1 MYKLN
6 NIEMDIRRTIGDE
19 IKEDLVHPKDK
30 MNFSTDGTKK
40 SNNPDGY
47 SKKSKK
53 QQNMFFTIDGVKED
67 DIVVSVEKQGDYL
80 REYTQGNI
88 IDKKT

>member
-6 NIEMDIRRTIGDE
+6 NIEMDIRRTIGDD

-30 MNFSTDGTKK
+30 MNFNADRAKK
-40 SNNPDGY
+40 DNNAEGFSKESN
-47 SKKSKK
+47 K
-53 QQNMFFTIDGVKED
+53 QQNKFLTIDGVKED

>member
-6 NIEMDIRRTIGDE
+6 NIEMDIRRTIGDD

-30 MNFSTDGTKK
+30 MNFNADRTKK
-40 SNNPDGY
+40 EKNPEGFSNESN
-47 SKKSKK
+47 K
-53 QQNMFFTIDGVKED
+53 QQNKFLTIDGIKKEG
-67 DIVVSVEKQGDYL
+67 IVVNVEKQGAFYG
-80 REYTQGNI
+80 EYSQGNI